1 MAGVNFQT
9 SNRRAPAAAAN
20 GRLAAAG
27 PNGDQ
32 ILQNST
38 GGNKMGMFRNLERP
52 VRGAAWAS
60 ALALIAA
67 AGLAAPS
74 AQAQASKDKD
84 PSTVGEVV
92 VTAQFRQQ
100 NLQTTPLSIT
110 AVNAAMLEA
119 RGQTKITD
127 VAAQAPNVQ
136 LEPNPAG
143 GGNSMKAFI
152 RGVGQSDQDP
162 ALDPG
167 VGIYVD
173 DVNFGTVTGSIFDLL
188 DLDRVEILRGPQGT
202 LSGMNAVGGA
212 IKLYSKKPD
221 GAGGGFI
228 EGSLGSLHRTDVRAG
243 ADFTVVPDKLF
254 VRLAGV
260 SRHHDG
266 YVTRLDYACVHP
278 NDPYVVSG
286 AIPHGNSGP
295 DCSIG
300 DEGNQDVSAV
310 KLSAR
315 WVASEKLEVNLIGDW
330 TDDKSETQADTL
342 LNAAEIIPG
351 ASLAYFGAPYDN
363 RFVAYGPMRGDT
375 VINNPYVT
383 YANFVDPGVTYQA
396 ADPAGT
402 PGKPNGSWAP
412 KPQDGIYSYGFSGN
426 LQYNFSDQLQLTSI
440 TAYRHY
446 RAVST
451 DDNGGSPVPQVLEEA
466 NFTHD
471 QFSEE
476 DRFHGSLLNNTLFY
490 TVGGIYYHERTV
502 YQSREDD
509 PFLAGIYGTLDKPTF
524 DFLQNDPTVTNTEAA
539 FGNLEWKA
547 TDRLTFA
554 GGVRYTHE
562 RKSYTFARLNLDG
575 STPFLPLGGLNG
587 VTGVYDGGHWDY
599 RADAQY
605 QWTPDLMTYVSFSTG
620 FKGGGISPRPYVAA
634 QVTPFGPETLDAY
647 EIGFKSY
654 WFDRHVKLNM
664 SAFYNQYHDYQA
676 PAAVCLDTSGNPLAE
691 PFGTVLCGEYQN
703 VGDATI
709 KGVELETEIHPIPHM
724 TIDGSASY
732 LKFEFTK
739 ITQPTTAVIVGASA
753 PGIGDLKWSVGAQY
767 EFPFILGGTLTPRID
782 VNHTPGYCNGLN
794 ASQNCNPLSKN
805 YSYTLLNGRL
815 TFRSADGA
823 WSTSLEVTNL
833 GDRLYYLN
841 KFASSYTEAQPG
853 MPREWLVTV
862 RRSF

>member
-1 MAGVNFQT
+1 MGTYRKFERRGVIGVSAMAMIAAGAL
-9 SNRRAPAAAAN
+9 SAPAYA
-20 GRLAAAG
+20 
-27 PNGDQ
+27 Q
-32 ILQNST
+32 SNS
-38 GGNKMGMFRNLERP
+38 RD
-52 VRGAAWAS
+52 
-60 ALALIAA
+60 
-67 AGLAAPS
+67 
-74 AQAQASKDKD
+74 KDKD
-84 PSTVGEVV
+84 PSAVSEVV

-100 NLQTTPLSIT
+100 NLQQTPIAIT
-110 AVNAAMLEA
+110 AVNSAMLDA
-119 RGQTKITD
+119 RGETKITE
-127 VAAQAPNVQ
+127 VAAEAPNVQ

-143 GGNSMKAFI
+143 GGNSMKAYI

-221 GAGGGFI
+221 GNDGGYL
-228 EGSLGSLHRTDVRAG
+228 EGSLGSLHRIDVRG
-243 ADFTVVPDKLF
+243 SADFTVVPDKLF
-254 VRLAGV
+254 VRIAGV

-278 NDPYVVSG
+278 SDPYVISG
-286 AIPHGNSGP
+286 AIPRDNSGP
-295 DCSIG
+295 NCKIG
-300 DEGNQDVSAV
+300 DEGNQDMDAAKISVRFV
-310 KLSAR
+310 P
-315 WVASEKLEVNLIGDW
+315 SEKLEINLVGDW

-351 ASLAYFGAPYDN
+351 ASLAYYGAPYDN
-363 RFVAYGPMRGDT
+363 RFVAYGPNRADT

-383 YANFVDPGVTYQA
+383 YANFVDPGVTYKA
-396 ADPAGT
+396 IDPAGT
-402 PGKPNGSWAP
+402 PGTPNGAWAP
-412 KPQDGIYSYGFSGN
+412 KPQDGIYAYGFSGN
-426 LQYNFSDQLQLTSI
+426 LQYNLSDAVQLTSI

-446 RAVST
+446 DAVST
-451 DDNGGSPVPQVLEEA
+451 DDNGGSPIVQVMEQA

-476 DRFHGSLLNNTLFY
+476 DRFHGALMNNSLFY
-490 TVGGIYYHERTV
+490 TVGGIYYHETTT

-509 PFLAGIYGTLDKPTF
+509 PFLAGIYGTLSEPTF
-524 DFLQNDPTVTNTEAA
+524 DFLQDDPTVTDTEAG

-547 TDRLTFA
+547 TDKLTFA

-562 RKSYTFARLNLDG
+562 KKTYTFHRLDIDG
-575 STPFLPLGGLNG
+575 TTAFPPLGGLNG
-587 VTGVYDGGHWDY
+587 VTGTYDGGHWDY
-599 RADAQY
+599 RADVQY
-605 QWTPDLMTYVSFSTG
+605 QWTPDLMTYASFATG
-620 FKGGGISPRPYVAA
+620 FKGGGVSPRPYVAA

-654 WFDRHVKLNM
+654 LFDRRLRLNM
-664 SAFYNQYHDYQA
+664 SAFYNTYHDYQA

-691 PFGTVLCGEYQN
+691 PFGTILCGEYQN

-753 PGIGDLKWSVGAQY
+753 PGIGDLKWSVGVQY
-767 EFPFILGGTLTPRID
+767 ELPFILGGTLTPRID

-794 ASQNCNPLSKN
+794 ATLNCNPLSKN
-805 YSYTLLNGRL
+805 YSYTLFNGHL
-815 TFRSADGA
+815 TFRSADGK
-823 WSTSLEVTNL
+823 WSTSLEVTNI

-853 MPREWLVTV
+853 MPREWYVTV
-862 RRSF
+862 RRTF